1 MNKDRVFR
9 RDVNSQQPRNSSQG
23 TAYTSKSPTN
33 QPTQPQN
40 ILPTYIKIT
49 SPHAS
54 NQSDNRQSNNTSGG
68 YLEPINNSK
77 QNTSVGNNNTQNGYL
92 QPSNTQNNQSA
103 YLEPS
108 KPPPKINDDTYGG
121 ANNTAKKAVQIPIT
135 VDKGGYLNQPS
146 SDTYLMPTSSN
157 RPQSNSKDFEYID
170 DDQSDTYLLP
180 RQGSTMSSTSTNST
194 YLQPTSKYTLL
205 DKNRLAAKD
214 YVPPPMPGVNKLS
227 TFRTINET
235 DV

>member
-9 RDVNSQQPRNSSQG
+9 RDINSQQPRNSSQN
-23 TAYTSKSPTN
+23 TVYSSKPPTN
-33 QPTQPQN
+33 QPQT
-40 ILPTYIKIT
+40 LSPTYIKIA
-49 SPHAS
+49 PPPPS
-54 NQSDNRQSNNTSGG
+54 NQSTNVNRQSNNTTGG
-68 YLEPINNSK
+68 YLEPINSSK
-77 QNTSVGNNNTQNGYL
+77 QNNSTASKNAQDGYL
-92 QPSNTQNNQSA
+92 QPSNNQNNQSA

-108 KPPPKINDDTYGG
+108 KPPPKANEDTYGG
-121 ANNTAKKAVQIPIT
+121 VTNNNKKIAVQIPIT
-135 VDKGGYLNQPS
+135 VEKESYLNQPS
-146 SDTYLMPTSSN
+146 VDTYLMPTSSN

-180 RQGSTMSSTSTNST
+180 RHGSNMSSTSTNST

-205 DKNRLAAKD
+205 DKNRLSAKD
-214 YVPPPMPGVNKLS
+214 YVPPPMTGGNKLS